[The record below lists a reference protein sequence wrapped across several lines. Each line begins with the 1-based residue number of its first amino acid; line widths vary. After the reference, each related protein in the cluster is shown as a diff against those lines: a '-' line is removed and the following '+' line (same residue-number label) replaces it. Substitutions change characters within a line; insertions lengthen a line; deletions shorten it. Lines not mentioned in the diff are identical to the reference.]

1 MLPLDK
7 KICFSPEI
15 YWVTEVP
22 FGKAISNFSL
32 KKQHPPPTCV
42 SQKTDAGRAH
52 QLQNQPFVSLLL
64 LRLLQC
70 RSLGPLPDWLSSEV
84 GLKAGFTSPGS
95 SVIKAMAAAAES
107 SGPKAATARLE
118 LRSGEQSWERR
129 FRSLVRP

>member
-1 MLPLDK
+1 MFHTKQMLEEAARLP
-7 KICFSPEI
+7 
-15 YWVTEVP
+15 
-22 FGKAISNFSL
+22 
-32 KKQHPPPTCV
+32 
-42 SQKTDAGRAH
+42 
-52 QLQNQPFVSLLL
+52 NQPFGSLLL

-95 SVIKAMAAAAES
+95 LVIKAMAAAAES
-107 SGPKAATARLE
+107 SGPRAATARLE